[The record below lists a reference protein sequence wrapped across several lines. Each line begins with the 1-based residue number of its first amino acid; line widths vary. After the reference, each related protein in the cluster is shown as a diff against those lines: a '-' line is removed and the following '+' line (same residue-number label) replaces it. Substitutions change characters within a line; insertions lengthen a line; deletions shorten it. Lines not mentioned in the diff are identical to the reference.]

1 MAKSIKQIFIEAT
14 AKFKAILRA
23 NKEEDEQTEETE
35 E

>member
-1 MAKSIKQIFIEAT
+1 MATKKINLEEAM
-14 AKFKAILRA
+14 AKFKTIFRA